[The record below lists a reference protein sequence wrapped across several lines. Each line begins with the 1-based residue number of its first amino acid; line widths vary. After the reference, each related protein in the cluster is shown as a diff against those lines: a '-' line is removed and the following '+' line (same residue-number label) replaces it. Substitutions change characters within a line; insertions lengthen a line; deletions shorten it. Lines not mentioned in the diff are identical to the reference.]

1 MFETYQIG
9 QQQLRDM
16 ALNAM
21 LLAVDAQSA
30 ALKSMD
36 REHSMGIENSFS
48 IDRLRGQVKDLVQ
61 STHLIVNESEKLSQE
76 ETRDRIKSLANVAR
90 KLKSEAD
97 RFREASQPKAR
108 HRYDHLLM
116 QTGLEGFSGAGEV
129 GQGKCPAEAPAGQA
143 PTDTQVSHEPK
154 KLTVQAGFACL
165 RAEIDIYEAF
175 AMQLHAICNLAL
187 EYALNAAASIAK
199 QNANI

>member
-1 MFETYQIG
+1 
-9 QQQLRDM
+9 M

-48 IDRLRGQVKDLVQ
+48 IDRLRGQVKDFVQ
-61 STHLIVNESEKLSQE
+61 SAHIIVAETEKLSLEQ
-76 ETRDRIKSLANVAR
+76 TREKIAALAIVAR
-90 KLKSEAD
+90 RLKADAD
-97 RFREASQPKAR
+97 RFRDASQPKAK

-116 QTGLEGFSGAGEV
+116 QTGLSGFSGSTEQKPETV
-129 GQGKCPAEAPAGQA
+129 PADAPAGQA
-143 PTDTQVSHEPK
+143 PTDTSVSHEPQ

-165 RAEIDIYEAF
+165 RAEVDIYEAF
-175 AMQLHAICNLAL
+175 TMQLHAVCNLAL
-187 EYALNAAASIAK
+187 EYVLNAAAASAR